1 MIKMCLN
8 LFNSQFKGIKE
19 VEYILYNQYW
29 KVSEEEIIDMKDNRE
44 KIEETIELI
53 QKAQFIDGLG
63 I

>member
-1 MIKMCLN
+1 MCLN
-8 LFNSQFKGIKE
+8 LFNSQFKSITE

-29 KVSEEEIIDMKDNRE
+29 KVSEKEVIDMKDNRE